1 MAQEAGSA
9 RRVVIACVAALVLA
23 PAAAD
28 AREGD
33 RPMPLGSKLEEL
45 ITAKITVGDLQR
57 SYDFYTRLVGLK
69 PTDPEEAAAGLK
81 STADFVEI
89 GLNPSGSR
97 RDPALML
104 IRRKGDAPD
113 KASAQRTWIAFKTPD
128 VAAAVARI
136 KAAGF
141 EVRNEAT
148 PYQDLTFG
156 IVHDPD
162 GYTVEFLAERMAKQP

>member
-1 MAQEAGSA
+1 MVRRAGLAQVAI
-9 RRVVIACVAALVLA
+9 IACAAVLSPGPA
-23 PAAAD
+23 GAAAK
-28 AREGD
+28 EGD
-33 RPMPLGSKLEEL
+33 RPVPLGSKLEEL

-57 SYDFYTRLVGLK
+57 SYDFYTGLVGLK
-69 PTDPEEAAAGLK
+69 PTDPELAEAGLK
-81 STADFVEI
+81 STADFIEI

-104 IRRKGDAPD
+104 IRRRGDVPD

-141 EVRNEAT
+141 DVRNEAT
-148 PYQDLTFG
+148 PYEDLTFG

-162 GYTVEFLAERMAKQP
+162 GYTVEFLAERPAK

>member
-1 MAQEAGSA
+1 MIRDGGLA
-9 RRVVIACVAALVLA
+9 RRAVVVCAAILSFA
-23 PAAAD
+23 PAGAAK
-28 AREGD
+28 EGD

-45 ITAKITVGDLQR
+45 IIAKITVGDLQR

-69 PTDPEEAAAGLK
+69 PTDPEAAATGLK

-104 IRRKGDAPD
+104 IRREGDVPD
-113 KASAQRTWIAFKTPD
+113 KASAQRTWIAFKTAD

-136 KAAGF
+136 EAAGF
-141 EVRNEAT
+141 EVRNAAT
-148 PYQDLTFG
+148 PYEDLTFG
-156 IVHDPD
+156 IVQDPD
-162 GYTVEFLAERMAKQP
+162 GYTVEFLAEREAK

>member
-1 MAQEAGSA
+1 MAQDGGLA
-9 RRVVIACVAALVLA
+9 RRAVFACAAMLAFA
-23 PAAAD
+23 PAGAD
-28 AREGD
+28 AKPGD
-33 RPMPLGSKLEEL
+33 RPVPLGSKLEEL

-57 SYDFYTRLVGLK
+57 SYDFYTGLVGLR
-69 PTDPEEAAAGLK
+69 PTDPDLAAAGLK

-89 GLNPSGSR
+89 GLNQTGSR
-97 RDPALML
+97 RDAALML
-104 IRRKGDAPD
+104 IRRKGDVPD

-148 PYQDLTFG
+148 PYEDLTFG

-162 GYTVEFLAERMAKQP
+162 GYTVEFLAERAPN